1 LIPLKIFIDDSI
13 TKLKHVR
20 NGTTLIAKFILFW
33 LAILSQTP
41 GFLRA
46 RFRFLDEKLARLN
59 RFLAKNA
66 IVKVDGVYFRLLD
79 EESFITVFPEFEKFI
94 DSYLKVKEGDVFLDV
109 GAHIGK
115 YTLSVASI
123 MGKKGQVISIEPYP
137 ETYRVLL
144 ENIRLNSFEN
154 IQTFRIAAW
163 SQNCKK
169 QLFLSNNAGGH
180 SLTPNKKPDERWPDQ
195 QPFIIIQAKP
205 LDDILEKIGRKVDWI
220 KIDVEGA
227 EIEVLQGMRKTL
239 EHDKPNLIIEARKT
253 NLEKIK
259 KFMEQQRYH
268 VERIPASEKDTYYY
282 IYCTSEFL
290 DKHFYQKIKLEEVK
304 K

>member
-1 LIPLKIFIDDSI
+1 VVLIPLKVFIDDSI

-41 GFLRA
+41 GFLRS
-46 RFRFLDEKLARLN
+46 RFRFLDKKIAILT

-66 IVKVDGVYFRLLD
+66 VVKVDGVYFRLLD

-115 YTLSVASI
+115 YTLGIASI

-205 LDDILEKIGRKVDWI
+205 LDDVLEKIGMKVDWI

-290 DKHFYQKIKLEEVK
+290 DKHFYQKNQA
-304 K
+304 